1 MHLSALTH
9 ECSSVK
15 DAVKALESAF
25 AGPTVA
31 YPLPDELQQT
41 IESFAEKHSDIDTQD
56 SQRLHEELLAT
67 YNNHVQ
73 DEPVKRSAF
82 LSVLRQL
89 RPVIRGDARL
99 SQWWTLVIRPV
110 VDGLGHKREEI
121 EDAREFVLGVLAYE
135 AGGENEAEQAQA
147 AASYMRKL
155 LECYLRRTRI
165 PTGEDDVITPEDE
178 YVARELESLLV
189 IYGRRKPKV
198 ETVPLIR
205 GSSS

>member
-1 MHLSALTH
+1 MHAPALTH
-9 ECSSVK
+9 DSSSVK

-31 YPLPDELQQT
+31 HPLPDELQQT
-41 IESFAEKHSDIDTQD
+41 IESFLEKHLDIDDQD
-56 SQRLHEELLAT
+56 SQRLHEELLQT

-89 RPVIRGDARL
+89 RPAIRGDARL

-110 VDGLGHKREEI
+110 VDGVGHKRDEI
-121 EDAREFVLGVLAYE
+121 EDAREFVLGVLTYE
-135 AGGENEAEQAQA
+135 TGSENDAEQAQA
-147 AASYMRKL
+147 AASYTQKL

-178 YVARELESLLV
+178 YVAREIESLLV

-198 ETVPLIR
+198 RSQHPAT
-205 GSSS
+205 GH